1 MIKLENGLKKLV
13 RNFAG
18 IEHGF
23 VELFVILF
31 TLNLSNQAVF
41 STFPKIQDKNL
52 NILRTKRAFK

>member
-23 VELFVILF
+23 VKLFVILF

-52 NILRTKRAFK
+52 TILRTKRAFK